1 MLMLQVLTLG
11 DAIGTKYLRKQPV
24 AGGGMTWEGIHLLS
38 SRLQQIPSLRELRM
52 LGLGAPL
59 ISGFMDEVMYELCN
73 ALRQLPSL
81 QVIDL
86 RGLGFVST
94 VAAAE
99 ISHAIQNAP
108 ALALVDFSGCNLGP
122 GAVEVLRTQTA
133 SATCHV
139 LLNGSD

>member
-1 MLMLQVLTLG
+1 MVVQVLTLG
-11 DAIGTKYLRKQPV
+11 DAIGTRYNRKQPV
-24 AGGGMTWEGIHLLS
+24 AGGGMTWEGIHLFAT
-38 SRLQQIPSLRELRM
+38 RLPQIAGLRELRM

-59 ISGFMDEVMYELCN
+59 ISGFMDEVMFELCG
-73 ALRQLPSL
+73 AVRQLPSL

-86 RGLGFVST
+86 RGLGFVSP

-99 ISHAIQNAP
+99 IAHAVHNSP
-108 ALALVDFSGCNLGP
+108 ALSLVDLSGCHLGP

-139 LLNGSD
+139 ILQGTD